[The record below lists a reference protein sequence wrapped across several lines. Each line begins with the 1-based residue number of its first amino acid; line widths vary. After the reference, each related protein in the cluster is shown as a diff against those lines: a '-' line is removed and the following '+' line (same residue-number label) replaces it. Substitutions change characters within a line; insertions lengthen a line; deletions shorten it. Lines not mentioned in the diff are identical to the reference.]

1 MTDFTAHKL
10 ADGEHEVLTARLPE
24 DLLARTSFD
33 FWWSLHPEEFSQ
45 IMIHG
50 RMVEIPRWQQAY
62 GKDYRFSGTVN
73 EALDLTPEMEEVL
86 SWCQEAID
94 GRLNGLLF
102 NWYDGAQDH
111 YIGAHRD
118 SRQGLVQD
126 TPIVTISL
134 GEERPFRMRPYRQKG
149 FEDFIVGDGD
159 VLVIPWET
167 NLTHTHEVPNA
178 ARYTERRIS
187 ITARAFEDD

>member
-1 MTDFTAHKL
+1 MTDFTTHTL
-10 ADGEHEVLTARLPE
+10 ADGEHQILTTRLPE
-24 DLLARTSFD
+24 VLLGQTSFER
-33 FWWSLHPEEFSQ
+33 WWSLHPEAFSQ

-62 GKDYRFSGTVN
+62 GKDYHFSGTVN
-73 EALDLTPEMEEVL
+73 EALDLTPEMQAVL
-86 SWCQEAID
+86 EWCQQSID
-94 GRLNGLLF
+94 ARLNGLLF

-118 SRQGLVQD
+118 SRQGLIEG

-149 FEDFIVGDGD
+149 FEDFLVGDGD
-159 VLVIPWET
+159 VLVIPWKT

-178 ARYTERRIS
+178 ARYTDRRIS

>member
-1 MTDFTAHKL
+1 MTDFTTHTL
-10 ADGEHEVLTARLPE
+10 ADGEHQILTTRLPE
-24 DLLARTSFD
+24 ALLRQTSFER
-33 FWWSLHPEEFSQ
+33 WWSLHPEAFSQ

-62 GKDYRFSGTVN
+62 GKDYHFSGTVN
-73 EALDLTPEMEEVL
+73 EALDLTPEMQAVL
-86 SWCQEAID
+86 EWCQQSID
-94 GRLNGLLF
+94 ARLNGLLF

-118 SRQGLVQD
+118 SRQGLIEG

-149 FEDFIVGDGD
+149 FEDFLVGDGD
-159 VLVIPWET
+159 VLVIPWKT

-178 ARYTERRIS
+178 ARYTDRRIS

>member
-1 MTDFTAHKL
+1 MTDFTTHTL
-10 ADGEHEVLTARLPE
+10 ADGEHQILTTRLPE
-24 DLLARTSFD
+24 ALLQQTSFER
-33 FWWSLHPEEFSQ
+33 WWSLHPEAFSQ

-62 GKDYRFSGTVN
+62 GKDYHFSGTVN
-73 EALDLTPEMEEVL
+73 EALDLTPEMQAVL
-86 SWCQEAID
+86 EWCQQSID
-94 GRLNGLLF
+94 ARLNGLLF

-118 SRQGLVQD
+118 SRQGLIEG

-134 GEERPFRMRPYRQKG
+134 GEERPFRMRHYRQKG
-149 FEDFIVGDGD
+149 FEDFLVGDGD
-159 VLVIPWET
+159 VLVIPWKT

-178 ARYTERRIS
+178 ARYTDRRIS

>member
-1 MTDFTAHKL
+1 MTDFTTHTL
-10 ADGEHEVLTARLPE
+10 ADGEHQILTTRLPE
-24 DLLARTSFD
+24 ALLGQTSFER
-33 FWWSLHPEEFSQ
+33 WWSLHPEAFSQ

-62 GKDYRFSGTVN
+62 GKDYHFSGTVN
-73 EALDLTPEMEEVL
+73 EALDLTPEMQAVL
-86 SWCQEAID
+86 EWCQQSID
-94 GRLNGLLF
+94 ARLNGLLF

-118 SRQGLVQD
+118 SRQGLIEG

-149 FEDFIVGDGD
+149 FEDFLVGDGD
-159 VLVIPWET
+159 VLVIPWKT

-178 ARYTERRIS
+178 ARYTDRRIS